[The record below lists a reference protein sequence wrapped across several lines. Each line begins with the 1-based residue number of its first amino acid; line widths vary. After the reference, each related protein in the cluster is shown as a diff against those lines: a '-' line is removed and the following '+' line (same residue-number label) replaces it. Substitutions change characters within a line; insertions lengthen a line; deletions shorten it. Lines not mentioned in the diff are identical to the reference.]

1 MTNPMQYFPYE
12 PRPGQEALVRFIGR
26 EVGEGRHVCVH
37 ASTGFG
43 KTPAILAALLP
54 LVRHGGAI
62 VWAVR
67 TGTETDRP
75 IEELKVINERL
86 GSDFLGLSYRGK
98 RDMCLLARDLEFED
112 LAYEDVSFLCK
123 HKVKGGE
130 CEYYLNFH
138 SSFEGRDFMRPML
151 YSEILR
157 ECEERAICPYL
168 VQRELLPIAQVV
180 ALNYNYIVGEALAW
194 TIKRVVP
201 FKRSFLVV
209 DEAHNL
215 QQACS
220 SLNSIRITLGT
231 AERALRE
238 MERFKSPHA
247 GEVVEFLQALRA
259 QLEREGER
267 LEREEVELD
276 VEKFLSSL
284 ASQRAKKVDELRGW
298 FDLVGR
304 YGDEVRKLQLGA
316 GERPRSS
323 LHRLGEFG
331 QAMCVSA
338 GVDGIAF
345 LASKEGGSPSFELWD
360 MRSSEVLAPRWE
372 EFLACVFC
380 SGTLEPVKAFAET
393 VGLEGYKGKSL
404 SSHYDLSRIRA
415 LVLRE
420 LSTRGEELPREMAER
435 YVRVLG
441 QLIEQANVNLA
452 IFCASY
458 RIQADLIRAGL
469 KRVVER
475 SKRQFFQEVRGM
487 TGDESREVLDAF
499 KRCSKKKLR
508 GVLCASASGRFAE
521 GADFP
526 GEELEAI
533 FLVGIPFERVT
544 ARTQL
549 YIDYYERLYGKQKG
563 RYYSYVVPALRRASQ
578 ALGRAL
584 RSEHDRA
591 LLICG
596 DERYADRRFFYL
608 LPDYV
613 RGRCEVI
620 RPEQLPAKVKE
631 WSAGSKLD

>member
-1 MTNPMQYFPYE
+1 LQYFPYE
-12 PRPGQEALVRFIGR
+12 PRPGQESLTRFIQR
-26 EVGEGRHVCVH
+26 EAGEGRHVCIH

-54 LVRHGGAI
+54 HVRHGGAI

-75 IEELKVINERL
+75 IEELKVINERS
-86 GSDFLGLSYRGK
+86 GGDFLGLSYRGK

-138 SSFEGRDFMRPML
+138 SSFEGREFMRPML

-168 VQRELLPIAQVV
+168 VQRELLPLAHVV
-180 ALNYNYIVGEALAW
+180 ALNYNYVVSDALAW

-220 SLNSIRITLGT
+220 NLNSITITLGT

-238 MERFKSPHA
+238 MERFKSPRVS
-247 GEVVEFLQALRA
+247 EVVEFLQAVRA
-259 QLEREGER
+259 QLEREGEK
-267 LEREEVELD
+267 LEREEMELD
-276 VEKFLSSL
+276 VEKFLRSL
-284 ASQRAKKVDELRGW
+284 AGQTSKEMDELRRW
-298 FDLVGR
+298 FGLVGR
-304 YGDEVRKLQLGA
+304 YGDEVRRLQLEA

-331 QAMCVSA
+331 LATCLGA

-345 LASKEGGSPSFELWD
+345 LAGKGEGGLSFELWD
-360 MRSSEVLAPRWE
+360 MRASEVLKPRWE

-380 SGTLEPVKAFAET
+380 SGTLEPIKAFAET
-393 VGLEGYKGKSL
+393 VGLEGYRGKSL
-404 SSHYDLSRIRA
+404 GSHYDVSRVKA

-441 QLIEQANVNLA
+441 QLVEQANVNLA
-452 IFCASY
+452 IFCSSY

-475 SKRQFFQEVRGM
+475 SERPFFQEVRGM
-487 TGDESREVLDAF
+487 SGDESRKTLDAF
-499 KRCSKKKLR
+499 KRCSKQKLR
-508 GVLCASASGRFAE
+508 GVLCASAGGRFAE

-533 FLVGIPFERVT
+533 FLVGVPFERVT
-544 ARTQL
+544 ARTGL
-549 YIDYYERLYGKQKG
+549 YMDYYERLYGKQKG
-563 RYYSYVVPALRRASQ
+563 RYYSYIVPALRRASQ

-584 RSEHDRA
+584 RSEQDRA
-591 LLICG
+591 LLVCG
-596 DERYADRRFFYL
+596 DERYADQRFFHL

-613 RGRCEVI
+613 RERCEVVG
-620 RPEQLPAKVKE
+620 PKQLLAKVRE
-631 WSAGSKLD
+631 WSVG